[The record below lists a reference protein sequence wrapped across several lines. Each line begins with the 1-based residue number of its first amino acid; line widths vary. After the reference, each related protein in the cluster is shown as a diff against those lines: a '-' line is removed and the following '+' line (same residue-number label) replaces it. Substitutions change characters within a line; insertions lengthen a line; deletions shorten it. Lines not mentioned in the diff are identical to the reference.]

1 LQAVLKQSLRIARR
15 FEPVVEDQFGIGKR
29 TPTDPEIT
37 REYRGIIDVDLCH
50 GRRGR
55 QREAYKHQTKELHG
69 IASQAA
75 ASSS

>member
-15 FEPVVEDQFGIGKR
+15 FEPLVENQLGVRKG

-37 REYRGIIDVDLCH
+37 REYRGIIDVDLRH
-50 GRRGR
+50 SRRGR